1 MGIEVDRV
9 VDRAGGDAGGADGE
23 HVDKAGAERFVD
35 AGALRENGQ
44 LKVEAVFN
52 VPALLVDVPQR
63 EAELLV
69 EAGNADGNG
78 LAGGRGG
85 FGAVVGVGG
94 GVAVA
99 AGISGG
105 LLRRGVLC
113 RLRGAGA
120 EGQKHGNHK
129 EQCDMF
135 FHLVILPFL
144 ICFEQC
150 FRPVTVH
157 KLYLA

>member
-1 MGIEVDRV
+1 MQMNFDMDNDTGRV
-9 VDRAGGDAGGADGE
+9 VTI
-23 HVDKAGAERFVD
+23 K
-35 AGALRENGQ
+35 
-44 LKVEAVFN
+44 
-52 VPALLVDVPQR
+52 
-63 EAELLV
+63 
-69 EAGNADGNG
+69 
-78 LAGGRGG
+78 
-85 FGAVVGVGG
+85 VVGVGG

-150 FRPVTVH
+150 FRSVTIH